1 MNHPLTEPSELL
13 FSYGTLQM
21 EPVQMATFGRRL
33 EGSEDHLAGYK
44 SEWLE
49 IVAPSLVEA
58 SGKSRHPIIAFTGR
72 ETDLVR
78 GTALRVSRNE
88 LLQADT
94 YEVADYKREYVVLA
108 SGRNAWVY
116 VDARAE
122 CPDSRGRAK
131 QLPCSEE
138 KS

>member
-1 MNHPLTEPSELL
+1 MDHSLTEPTELL

-21 EPVQMATFGRRL
+21 EPVQMATFGRGL
-33 EGSEDHLAGYK
+33 EGTEDHLVGYK

-49 IVAPSLVEA
+49 IVDPSVIEA
-58 SGKSRHPIIAFTGR
+58 SCKSRHPIIVFTGR

-78 GTALRVSRNE
+78 GTAFRVSRNE

-94 YEVADYKREYVVLA
+94 YEVADYKRECLTLA

-116 VDARAE
+116 GDARAE
-122 CPDSRGRAK
+122 GSESRRRTE
-131 QLPCSEE
+131 QLPHSKE